1 MMVAGTLAAVPAADA
16 AFVGT
21 NGALVFASNRLGP
34 EDTATDA
41 EGARI
46 SDFDIFLTRQGGGVT
61 NLTANN
67 VDLVAPEEGGDPVP
81 TAINDLHPTVSPDG
95 TRVAFTSNRLDP
107 DDGSTDPD
115 IYVMNIDGSNVVQV
129 TADKPGAGGAMGAAQ
144 YEPTWSPD
152 GGRLAYRVGDGRN
165 ADIWIIELATG
176 KTQRITGLTGGA
188 GGPAG
193 YDAEPAWSPD
203 GTKLLYSNGKGPTV
217 KINVID
223 LATGADT
230 TVIDAPG
237 LSDATPAW
245 SPDGTRIV
253 FRRGDEGGGAGIWV
267 APASGGTATQLT
279 DPLGG
284 AAPPEEEGGEP
295 TAYSDLNPAWSP
307 DGTQIAFQSTRPDP
321 GETVAGDPDI
331 YTMAADGS
339 GQTRHPDSA
348 IAVVVPDPPPAQP
361 EPEPDP
367 AQPEEPGGGGPPGE
381 PGGGGPPGDHGG
393 PPEDHGAPALPDSDI
408 TPDWQAIPLA
418 GIAAVATPVC
428 KVLPPAPAPSTEK
441 ATFTLSERQLLINQ
455 RIGQAAIRR
464 LNGVRARLDGGLAA
478 RDLCGY
484 SIGASELGSGITSNL
499 AAVSLAPAAPAD
511 PAPIVDPGRAAAGDP
526 VTLTARQLLINQRIY
541 QAALRRAQG
550 IENRLN
556 AKLTGGDI
564 ASGQV
569 VQGKLSDRLRIVTAT
584 PSPEP
589 APSTT
594 VIPARRT
601 PADPGSVTLDIRQLK
616 INQRIAQAGVRDA
629 NALIRR
635 METGL
640 SGTDLQPGT
649 LTAADLG

>member
-1 MMVAGTLAAVPAADA
+1 MSPRPPFTSGAVRSRPRRRRAVALTAMMVAGTLAAVPAADA

-67 VDLVAPEEGGDPVP
+67 VDLVAPEGGGDPVP

-152 GGRLAYRVGDGRN
+152 GNQLAYRYNDGLN
-165 ADIWIIELATG
+165 ADIYTVDLTTGATR
-176 KTQRITGLTGGA
+176 QWTGTGS
-188 GGPAG
+188 GPAG

-267 APASGGTATQLT
+267 APAGGGTATQLT

-348 IAVVVPDPPPAQP
+348 IAVVDLPPA
-361 EPEPDP
+361 
-367 AQPEEPGGGGPPGE
+367 PGE
-381 PGGGGPPGDHGG
+381 PTDPGGM
-393 PPEDHGAPALPDSDI
+393 PEDPGGAPALPDSDI

-428 KVLPPAPAPSTEK
+428 KVLPPAPAPSTAK
-441 ATFTLSERQLLINQ
+441 ATFTLTARQLQINQ

>member
-152 GGRLAYRVGDGRN
+152 GNQLAYRYNDGLN
-165 ADIWIIELATG
+165 ADIYTVDLTTGATR
-176 KTQRITGLTGGA
+176 QWTGTGS
-188 GGPAG
+188 GPAG

-267 APASGGTATQLT
+267 APAGGGTATQLT

-348 IAVVVPDPPPAQP
+348 IAVVDLPPA
-361 EPEPDP
+361 
-367 AQPEEPGGGGPPGE
+367 PGE
-381 PGGGGPPGDHGG
+381 PTDPGGM
-393 PPEDHGAPALPDSDI
+393 PEDPGGAPALPDSDI

-428 KVLPPAPAPSTEK
+428 KVLPPAPAPSTAK
-441 ATFTLSERQLLINQ
+441 ATFTLTARQLLINQ